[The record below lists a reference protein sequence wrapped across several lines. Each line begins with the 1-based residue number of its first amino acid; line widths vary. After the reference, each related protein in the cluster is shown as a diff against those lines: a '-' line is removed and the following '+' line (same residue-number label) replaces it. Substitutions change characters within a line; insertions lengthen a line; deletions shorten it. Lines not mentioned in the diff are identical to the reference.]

1 MNAGRERWVLRVI
14 SGDDR
19 APQAVLLRGVLRI
32 VEPFY
37 ASVMRARNVLYDVGV
52 FAAHK
57 LPRPTIAVGNLTT
70 GGTGKTPLVQW
81 LASQLSDRG
90 LRPAILLR
98 GYRSE
103 STGGASDE
111 QLLLADA
118 LGDRAIVVANP
129 DRRAGA
135 ATALSQFS
143 QFSQL
148 PQPDLFILD
157 DSFQHRRI
165 ARDLNIL
172 LISATN
178 PFGYGHVL
186 PRGLLREPISGLR
199 RADAIVIT
207 RSNLV
212 TSDVLGKIEQAVRRY
227 SPRVPLLFAEHL
239 HTSLRSSAG
248 EVLPLDELLRRRFML
263 FTGIADPASLER
275 QLRASYADSFA
286 ASRFFPDHHAFSND
300 DLRALCRAA
309 AEVKAH
315 ALLTTEKDWVKI
327 APLATARDGLPILR
341 LELQLRFRDDAD
353 RRLMEMVE
361 QRLSAVTAATAAST
375 PAGPANSSGAT

>member
-14 SGDDR
+14 SGEDR
-19 APQAVLLRGVLRI
+19 TPQAVLLRGVLRI

-37 ASVMRARNVLYDVGV
+37 AAVMRARNKLYDAGV
-52 FAAHK
+52 FVAYK

-143 QFSQL
+143 QF
-148 PQPDLFILD
+148 
-157 DSFQHRRI
+157 
-165 ARDLNIL
+165 
-172 LISATN
+172 
-178 PFGYGHVL
+178 
-186 PRGLLREPISGLR
+186 
-199 RADAIVIT
+199 
-207 RSNLV
+207 
-212 TSDVLGKIEQAVRRY
+212 
-227 SPRVPLLFAEHL
+227 
-239 HTSLRSSAG
+239 
-248 EVLPLDELLRRRFML
+248 
-263 FTGIADPASLER
+263 
-275 QLRASYADSFA
+275 
-286 ASRFFPDHHAFSND
+286 
-300 DLRALCRAA
+300 
-309 AEVKAH
+309 
-315 ALLTTEKDWVKI
+315 
-327 APLATARDGLPILR
+327 
-341 LELQLRFRDDAD
+341 
-353 RRLMEMVE
+353 
-361 QRLSAVTAATAAST
+361 
-375 PAGPANSSGAT
+375 